1 MYQNQPCQQQNG
13 YAYINNNYNT
23 QNNSAY
29 YFQNQIQ
36 RPRLASKQQQMEQQ
50 MTQMGSAAHS
60 KWQRETLGVGDRE
73 FKELSEE
80 RQSEPEAHT
89 HQQQCQEQQ
98 QQFQQQPDQQPQKHS
113 QEQPAI
119 DQAQSET
126 QTHTQQE
133 PPPPPPTDSTH
144 TLTQQ
149 PSESEQ
155 TQYESNAQPPEPQN
169 IIEGECFVSIDVECA
184 ATGHGHFDLLP
195 CRVAMVD
202 FYGNVLFDRV
212 CSPVAVVD
220 PLQEFTGLTAW
231 QIKRA
236 PPLAAVLSEFHE
248 LLSWLNLQYR
258 HGVTVVGQ
266 SIVMDLVWARLIPNT
281 HYRRTIDIAQLFRTP
296 NSNFEYKKWHYY
308 SLRQAAW
315 ALLGVSMNTTF
326 HDPTEDARITIQL
339 YRDFCLSPSVLH
351 SAKQRLQNFK
361 ASCSFPDFRVVTKF
375 KQCSAMYAPSR
386 CRCGQKTA
394 VGIEG
399 VEDLEKL
406 RALYV
411 EHMNKPVLYEQYS

>member
-1 MYQNQPCQQQNG
+1 M
-13 YAYINNNYNT
+13 
-23 QNNSAY
+23 
-29 YFQNQIQ
+29 
-36 RPRLASKQQQMEQQ
+36 
-50 MTQMGSAAHS
+50 
-60 KWQRETLGVGDRE
+60 
-73 FKELSEE
+73 
-80 RQSEPEAHT
+80 
-89 HQQQCQEQQ
+89 
-98 QQFQQQPDQQPQKHS
+98 
-113 QEQPAI
+113 
-119 DQAQSET
+119 DQAQA
-126 QTHTQQE
+126 QAQAQAQIQAQQSTE
-133 PPPPPPTDSTH
+133 QINEQSNEQSSDQMPPPPPPPTY
-144 TLTQQ
+144 TLTSQ
-149 PSESEQ
+149 PSASEQ
-155 TQYESNAQPPEPQN
+155 HESNAQQPEAQG

-212 CSPVAVVD
+212 CSPMSVVD

-236 PPLAAVLSEFHE
+236 PPLSAVLAEFHE

-258 HGVTVVGQ
+258 HGVTVIGQ
-266 SIVMDLVWARLIPNT
+266 SVVMDLVWARLIPNT
-281 HYRRTIDIAQLFRTP
+281 HYRRTIDIAQLFRTE
-296 NSNFEYKKWHYY
+296 NLEFTYKKWQYY

-315 ALLGVSMNTTF
+315 ALLGVSMNQTF

-394 VGIEG
+394 IGIEG

-406 RALYV
+406 RALYM
-411 EHMNKPVLYEQYS
+411 EHMNKPVLYEQYT